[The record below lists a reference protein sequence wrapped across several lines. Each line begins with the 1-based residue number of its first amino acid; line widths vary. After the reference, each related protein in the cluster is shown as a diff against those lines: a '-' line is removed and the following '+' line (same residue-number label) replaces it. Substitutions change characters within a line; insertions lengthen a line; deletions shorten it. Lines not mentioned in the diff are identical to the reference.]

1 MMQQT
6 YYNPNT
12 NNRTYKLLGVYF
24 DEYLNFDKHVSYI
37 CAKLAKSIF
46 CIKCVS
52 KKLSLQSLKALYYAL
67 VHPHLQY
74 CINIISCTSAK
85 NIARIVKLQKK
96 AVRIITKS
104 KINKHTGPLFIA
116 NKILPFEKLII
127 QYKLLFMHSVH
138 YDYAPKSFNNTFT
151 KNVSR
156 EINYELRNVDAY
168 LVPAARIQ
176 KVSFIHFS
184 FSLE

>member
-52 KKLSLQSLKALYYAL
+52 KKLSLKSLKDIMLLSTPTYY
-67 VHPHLQY
+67 
-74 CINIISCTSAK
+74 
-85 NIARIVKLQKK
+85 IV
-96 AVRIITKS
+96 
-104 KINKHTGPLFIA
+104 
-116 NKILPFEKLII
+116 
-127 QYKLLFMHSVH
+127 
-138 YDYAPKSFNNTFT
+138 
-151 KNVSR
+151 
-156 EINYELRNVDAY
+156 
-168 LVPAARIQ
+168 
-176 KVSFIHFS
+176 
-184 FSLE
+184 